1 MQMVGL
7 PGPTTWVLSL
17 YATCGGLLVCC
28 LETQLKFLRVGIAMN
43 FGFLFSPFFR
53 FFFYLLLA
61 SLAWSFDSIP
71 TRIVSIAIVVVA
83 FFNTYIL
90 FRYPSYRAVRERIA
104 EEEDKKLEAKISA
117 QMKKQAIKSL
127 SRP

>member
-17 YATCGGLLVCC
+17 YATFGGLLVCC
-28 LETQLKFLRVGIAMN
+28 LETQLKFLRVSIAMN

-61 SLAWSFDSIP
+61 SLSWSFNSIP
-71 TRIVSIAIVVVA
+71 TRIVSIALVVVA
-83 FFNTYIL
+83 LFNTYIL

-104 EEEDKKLEAKISA
+104 EEEDKKIEAKIGA

-127 SRP
+127 SRS